1 MKMSSKMMLLLVA
14 FGLTA
19 CGSKYP
25 PPDSQISLANSAISK
40 AESAGAYEAA
50 PVELKAAR
58 EKINEA
64 KRLMQL
70 EDNLSAQRVAEQA
83 IVDANLAEAKA
94 RTAKSHKAVNEV
106 KESIRT
112 LQEEIDRKSVR

>member
-1 MKMSSKMMLLLVA
+1 MKTYTKVMLLLAA
-14 FGLTA
+14 FGLAA

-25 PPDSQISLANSAISK
+25 PPDSQISLASSAISK

-58 EKINEA
+58 EKLNEA
-64 KRLMQL
+64 KRLMQR
-70 EDNLSAQRVAEQA
+70 EDNLSAQRLAEQA

-94 RTAKSHKAVNEV
+94 RTAKSQDAVNEV

-112 LQEEIDRKSVR
+112 LQEEIDRKTLR